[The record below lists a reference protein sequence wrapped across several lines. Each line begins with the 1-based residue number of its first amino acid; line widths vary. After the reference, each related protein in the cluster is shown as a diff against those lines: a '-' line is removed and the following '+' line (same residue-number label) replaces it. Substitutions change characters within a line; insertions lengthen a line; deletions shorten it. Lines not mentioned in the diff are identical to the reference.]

1 MFEYVVN
8 RFVSTLAFFENLII
22 FQKVF
27 SKKLSYF
34 FFMFSSNLKMSW
46 KLSLYLSYLVSL
58 EIELFSL
65 LRFV

>member
-34 FFMFSSNLKMSW
+34 FLC
-46 KLSLYLSYLVSL
+46 LVVT
-58 EIELFSL
+58 
-65 LRFV
+65 LR